1 MIWFMF
7 IQIFGKPV
15 FYKKI
20 KVKTNL
26 MAILADY
33 MENKMENVVNIGE
46 EKDGTIIF
54 DVKFVD
60 LIKVCVETFLILLFA
75 DVCQ

>member
-1 MIWFMF
+1 
-7 IQIFGKPV
+7 
-15 FYKKI
+15 
-20 KVKTNL
+20 